1 MRGNRPSWRR
11 FSIVGT
17 RPSAGPQLAQGERK
31 QGQQAGPAREA
42 LGDRVEHLELAGAG
56 EQESTGPRVGI
67 HHALKVGE
75 EQGTSL
81 DLVQDGLGA
90 ELAQESTGILVR
102 KAAGVGILK
111 GKVRGIGHRG
121 SGEGG
126 LPGLAWTRDHDDR
139 IRGEAP
145 QEERL
150 KEARNRMRWRGR
162 WHFDQLNTSIY
173 TWASISPG

>member
-1 MRGNRPSWRR
+1 LS
-11 FSIVGT
+11 
-17 RPSAGPQLAQGERK
+17 
-31 QGQQAGPAREA
+31 
-42 LGDRVEHLELAGAG
+42 DRVQHLELAGAG
-56 EQESTGPRVGI
+56 KQQSTGPRVGI

-75 EQGTSL
+75 EQGTPL

-111 GKVRGIGHRG
+111 GEVGGIRCGG

-126 LPGLAWTRDHDDR
+126 LSGLAWTRDHDDR

-162 WHFDQLNTSIY
+162 WHFDRMNTSLY
-173 TWASISPG
+173 TWASVSPG